1 MADSPLADISDEGS
15 FFLLGLPTGEAEA
28 EAAEA
33 GAAYPMDFEAAGV
46 LVGRSGGSHHI
57 ICMRMI

>member
-28 EAAEA
+28 AEA
-33 GAAYPMDFEAAGV
+33 GAAYPMDFVRGFWSA
-46 LVGRSGGSHHI
+46 GRSGGSHHI